1 MINDVGE
8 TTGGWRAV
16 VVRLMFDRKRK
27 EGDAGSLLIPGGR
40 ALRVCTAGY
49 PTTNDLYHFTVE
61 DLNFVSLFLVRKTFL
76 IP

>member
-27 EGDAGSLLIPGGR
+27 EGDAGSLLIP
-40 ALRVCTAGY
+40 
-49 PTTNDLYHFTVE
+49 TV
-61 DLNFVSLFLVRKTFL
+61 L
-76 IP
+76 